1 MARLEQGSPFP
12 CRSGF
17 GTLVP
22 VLNPFRHLH
31 QEFAMA
37 STWTAPQFR
46 EFGMDCEINSY
57 FDEFGDERSEAPR
70 VEQPVEG

>member
-1 MARLEQGSPFP
+1 
-12 CRSGF
+12 
-17 GTLVP
+17 
-22 VLNPFRHLH
+22 
-31 QEFAMA
+31 MA

-70 VEQPVEG
+70 VEEQATAG